1 MFRERRERSESI
13 GFGKGDSMPD
23 EKTLPHMKPVVLA
36 KNNPAIIGVFP
47 HLDVRLGWEG
57 MDRILANCTLKL

>member
-1 MFRERRERSESI
+1 VFRERRKRSESI

-36 KNNPAIIGVFP
+36 KNNPAVIGVFP
-47 HLDVRLGWEG
+47 HSVPPSESNPAGKGWPES
-57 MDRILANCTLKL
+57 